1 MAIITQP
8 FQRTKVTGYNTLKGW
23 VLWYTN
29 NISIKPLYKKALT
42 IRSLLSYPRPSPFS
56 KVCAWRSHTLLRRRC
71 PWLWESLPWLQSRPL
86 VVSWAGHGP
95 PLPPESLPSWVAR
108 SSWRVWASVGLYG
121 ASALWNG
128 NTGASSSEPQS
139 PAKLR
144 GLC

>member
-8 FQRTKVTGYNTLKGW
+8 FQRTKITGYNTLKGW

-71 PWLWESLPWLQSRPL
+71 PWLWESLPWLQNQ
-86 VVSWAGHGP
+86 GHLWCHEQDMV
-95 PLPPESLPSWVAR
+95 LPCHR
-108 SSWRVWASVGLYG
+108 SHCRHEWHVHHDGCGRVWVCTGQVLCETEIQEHRAQNPK
-121 ASALWNG
+121 ALLN
-128 NTGASSSEPQS
+128 
-139 PAKLR
+139 
-144 GLC
+144 